1 MNIELAQ
8 FVLDVQSWDL
18 CPQEFKQ
25 KFKEFYMVGLLKNSQ
40 RTQFKRGIQLIL
52 KSTDASSINIDIIKS
67 RKARYIIT

>member
-25 KFKEFYMVGLLKNSQ
+25 KFKEFYMVGLLKSSP
-40 RTQFKRGIQLIL
+40 RTQFKRGIQVDPEVNRCVFNQHRHYQVK
-52 KSTDASSINIDIIKS
+52 KS
-67 RKARYIIT
+67 